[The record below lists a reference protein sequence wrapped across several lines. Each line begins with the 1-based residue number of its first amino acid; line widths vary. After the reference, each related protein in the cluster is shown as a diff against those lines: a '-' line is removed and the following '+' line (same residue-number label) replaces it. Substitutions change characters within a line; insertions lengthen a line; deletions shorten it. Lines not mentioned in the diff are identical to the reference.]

1 MHTATATDE
10 TGRGGDRSSQVLE
23 RTGPPPLPGAVL
35 ISQGAEARVY
45 RVRFLGREAIVKERF
60 SKAYRHPELDA
71 KLNNA
76 RLVQEAR
83 CLVKGRGAGV
93 NVPAVYFVESG
104 TRHPSSSSSSSNRL
118 YLEFVP
124 GWTVKDFLLQH
135 GTQCPEATEAARK
148 VGQAVAQLHEANVI
162 HGDLTTSNMIIK
174 DDHSIVIIDFGLSFM
189 TRNHVED
196 AAVDLYVLERAL
208 LSTHPSSETLFSCF
222 LEEYS
227 KHTKKASSVLTRLD
241 EGDLP
246 ACPSLLPAC
255 LTIR

>member
-1 MHTATATDE
+1 
-10 TGRGGDRSSQVLE
+10 
-23 RTGPPPLPGAVL
+23 
-35 ISQGAEARVY
+35 
-45 RVRFLGREAIVKERF
+45 
-60 SKAYRHPELDA
+60 
-71 KLNNA
+71 
-76 RLVQEAR
+76 
-83 CLVKGRGAGV
+83 
-93 NVPAVYFVESG
+93 
-104 TRHPSSSSSSSNRL
+104 
-118 YLEFVP
+118 
-124 GWTVKDFLLQH
+124 
-135 GTQCPEATEAARK
+135 
-148 VGQAVAQLHEANVI
+148 
-162 HGDLTTSNMIIK
+162 MIILFQ
-174 DDHSIVIIDFGLSFM
+174 VIIDFGLSFM